1 MITAGI
7 AALEIRHVTRTLA
20 HSAHPRARVV
30 PARRTRTR

>member
-7 AALEIRHVTRTLA
+7 AAIEIRRRTVTVA
-20 HSAHPRARVV
+20 HSARPQAPVV

>member
-7 AALEIRHVTRTLA
+7 AALEIRHATLRRA
-20 HSAHPRARVV
+20 HSARPQAPVV